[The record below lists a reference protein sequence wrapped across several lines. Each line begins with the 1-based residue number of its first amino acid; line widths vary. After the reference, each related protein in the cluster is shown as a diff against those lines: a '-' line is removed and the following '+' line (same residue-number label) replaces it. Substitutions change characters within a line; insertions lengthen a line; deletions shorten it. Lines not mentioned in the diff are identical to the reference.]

1 MENNNDIL
9 RKISSGES
17 ELIAAAVQEVKENGD
32 LNIAEALLH
41 HLAQIQDPHV
51 VTIVVNLLA
60 DIKDNNFREIL
71 IRQIGETTNPEIKS
85 ELLRIVW
92 ESSLDYSAYLS
103 VFMNIL
109 QEDDFM
115 PAFEASTV
123 IENMIHNLSEEQH
136 RELHE
141 MIHSFPEDK
150 QFLIENIHDEMNCCD
165 EEEGEA

>member
-1 MENNNDIL
+1 MENNNEIL
-9 RKISSGES
+9 DKINSGEP
-17 ELIAAAVQEVKENGD
+17 ELIAVAVQEVKENGD

-41 HLAQIQDPHV
+41 HLPQIQDPHV

-71 IRQIGETTNPEIKS
+71 IRQIRETTNPEFKS
-85 ELLRIVW
+85 ELLRVVW
-92 ESSLDYSAYLS
+92 ESSLDYSAYLN
-103 VFMNIL
+103 VFLNIL
-109 QEDDFM
+109 QGEDFM

-141 MIHSFPEDK
+141 IIHSFPEDK
-150 QFLIENIHDEMNCCD
+150 QFLIENIHNEMNCFLPPTN
-165 EEEGEA
+165 A

>member
-9 RKISSGES
+9 HKINSGKP

-71 IRQIGETTNPEIKS
+71 IREIRETTNPEIKS

-109 QEDDFM
+109 QEEDFM

-150 QFLIENIHDEMNCCD
+150 QFLIENIHDEMNCFLPPTN
-165 EEEGEA
+165 A